1 MTIWIVLGGVAL
13 VLALV
18 ALTPVCAKVD
28 YTQKGLVLT
37 LSLGFLSIP
46 VYPRPAKKKKRK
58 KKGKIQSTQ
67 AQAPKGE
74 KITSKP
80 ELSLGSWKKFRRYLP
95 LICQAAGELRQKM
108 VLRHLNIHLVWAG
121 ENPAAAAIG
130 YGAIH
135 GVIGGIWNLV
145 DGSFRVK
152 DHKFVV
158 DLDYEKKEPQVAA
171 KAVVSLR
178 VGQIIGFGIRYSM
191 KLAAMQRKE
200 RENTHHSKE
209 VIHHE

>member
-1 MTIWIVLGGVAL
+1 MTIWIVLGCVAL
-13 VLALV
+13 VLVLV
-18 ALTPVCAKVD
+18 ALAPVCAKAD
-28 YTQKGLVLT
+28 YTPKGLVLT
-37 LSLGFLSIP
+37 LSLGLLSIP
-46 VYPRPAKKKKRK
+46 VYPRPEKKRK
-58 KKGKIQSTQ
+58 KKGKKQPKQDQSPKEEKN
-67 AQAPKGE
+67 APKPAR
-74 KITSKP
+74 T
-80 ELSLGSWKKFRRYLP
+80 LGNWKQFRQYLP
-95 LICQAAGELRQKM
+95 LICQAAGELRRKM
-108 VLRHLNIHLVWAG
+108 VVRHLNIHLVWAG

-158 DLDYEKKEPQVAA
+158 DLDYDKKEPQIAA

-178 VGQIIGFGIRYSM
+178 VGQAVSFGIRYSM
-191 KLAAMQRKE
+191 KLATMQRNK
-200 RENTHHSKE
+200 RENTRHSKE